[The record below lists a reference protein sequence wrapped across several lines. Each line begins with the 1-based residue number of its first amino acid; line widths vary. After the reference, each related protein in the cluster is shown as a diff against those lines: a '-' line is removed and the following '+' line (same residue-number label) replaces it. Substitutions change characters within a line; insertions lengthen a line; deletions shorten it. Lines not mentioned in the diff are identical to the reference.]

1 MAVMAAERAVH
12 RMSAGPRRRVTVC
25 CKGHVSPIGFTSPS
39 DLPDGGNGS
48 HGSRCLK
55 PNQIKKSATWLT
67 EVLYFYTTMLHYVN
81 FRGLWWENPRERWLF
96 SVWP

>member
-1 MAVMAAERAVH
+1 MAVMAAERALH
-12 RMSAGPRRRVTVC
+12 QLTAGPRRRVTVC
-25 CKGHVSPIGFTSPS
+25 CKEHVSPIGFTSPS

-55 PNQIKKSATWLT
+55 PNQIETSATRLT

-81 FRGLWWENPRERWLF
+81 FRGLWRVNAREPWLF
-96 SVWP
+96 SGLP